1 MPPATDPSRSI
12 SIHQLISTLDA
23 RAGHE
28 SCALAFDGD
37 GTLWAGDVSDD
48 VFLAACAND
57 WLLPDVRPN
66 LAEILERHAQPADGS
81 ASELALRIFQS
92 EKLGVIEERLLFEV
106 MTWCYAGR
114 TERELSEFADRILNG
129 AGIEERVRQGYR
141 PLLEWAQTD
150 GHSCWL
156 VTASPWPIVRVA
168 ARRLGFVDGQI
179 LAARAPVAPSGVLE
193 IGLTAPLPYR
203 DQKVHRLAEKLESG
217 RLLAAFGDSHFDI
230 DMLRE
235 AEVPV
240 AVNPK
245 PALELLLQT
254 IPQAVLL
261 EF

>member
-1 MPPATDPSRSI
+1 MPEASGPSRSI

-48 VFLAACAND
+48 VFLAACANG
-57 WLLPDVRPN
+57 WLLPEVRPV
-66 LAEILERHAQPADGS
+66 LAEILERHDQATDGS

-92 EKLGVIEERLLFEV
+92 EKLGVIEERLVFEM

-114 TERELSEFADRILNG
+114 TVRELTEFADGILIS
-129 AGIEERVRQGYR
+129 AGIAERVRQGYR
-141 PLLEWAQTD
+141 PLLEWAQHR
-150 GHSCWL
+150 GHACWL

-168 ARRLGFVDGQI
+168 ARRLGFADSRI
-179 LAARAPVAPSGVLE
+179 LAARAPVTPSGALE

-203 DQKVHRLAEKLESG
+203 DQKVHRLAEKIDAG

-254 IPQAVLL
+254 IPQVVLL

>member
-1 MPPATDPSRSI
+1 MPEAPDPRRSI

-23 RAGHE
+23 RAGHA

-57 WLLPDVRPN
+57 WLLPQVRPV
-66 LAEILERHAQPADGS
+66 LAEILERHDQAADGS

-106 MTWCYAGR
+106 MTWCYAGK
-114 TERELSEFADRILNG
+114 TVRELTEFAERILNG
-129 AGIEERVRQGYR
+129 AGIDDRVRQGYR
-141 PLLEWAQTD
+141 PLLEWAQNH
-150 GHSCWL
+150 GHACWL

-168 ARRLGFVDGQI
+168 ARRLGFSESQI
-179 LAARAPVAPSGVLE
+179 LAARAPISTSGVIE
-193 IGLTAPLPYR
+193 FGLTAPLPYR
-203 DQKVHRLAEKLESG
+203 DQKVHRLAEKLRGG
-217 RLLAAFGDSHFDI
+217 RLLAAFGDSHFDV

-245 PALELLLQT
+245 PSLELLLQT